1 MNYSQVEIWLII
13 ALMAIGT
20 FAIRFSFLGLIG
32 SKRMVPVIERMLRFT
47 PVAVLPGMVAPLV
60 LWPTDAADGVT
71 LLHLAAAVRRRW
83 HSLSDPQGHLGHVGG
98 PRRVLCSGGICLAL
112 TPVKS
117 SPQASRSMIHSTS
130 GAATNRHLR
139 SGPAMTL
146 R

>member
-1 MNYSQVEIWLII
+1 
-13 ALMAIGT
+13 MA
-20 FAIRFSFLGLIG
+20 
-32 SKRMVPVIERMLRFT
+32 PVIERMLRFT

-71 LLHLAAAVRRRW
+71 LLHLAAAGAAVGTAYLTRKVIW
-83 HSLSDPQGHLGHVGG
+83 GMLAGLGVFFA
-98 PRRVLCSGGICLAL
+98 PVSICLTL

-130 GAATNRHLR
+130 GAATKRHLR